1 MHVCLCVD
9 DIGLVNNC
17 RIVLHYTCTYVLS
30 AVCQVFAN
38 ICSLQQFVL
47 YITSDLPSPY
57 SHVCSCMSTGTGEP
71 PSLVHYMSHCHITLL
86 VPECLY
92 FQMCVC
98 MLLCACMFAFCAQES
113 TCQALR
119 SMCMH
124 ANTVST
130 LISQFDS
137 PIERTVCACI
147 LIPECL
153 QAQSSFLGSVQVGL
167 VSLVTNS
174 LDELNAPR
182 S

>member
-1 MHVCLCVD
+1 MELSRHEKHVAGARAADGSRGSLHVGRAAQGWQRIYMHVCLCVD

-17 RIVLHYTCTYVLS
+17 RRVLHYTCTYVLS

-130 LISQFDS
+130 LISQ
-137 PIERTVCACI
+137 
-147 LIPECL
+147 LI
-153 QAQSSFLGSVQVGL
+153 
-167 VSLVTNS
+167 
-174 LDELNAPR
+174 
-182 S
+182 